1 MKKKKYSRRSNL
13 IIRIA
18 FVLIFI
24 FLFISVINLQVE
36 MRDLRVER
44 DKRADQV
51 QRLQDSID
59 ELEIRIA
66 APVDDA
72 FKERV
77 ARDRLGYRKPGEVIY
92 YNDIAN

>member
-1 MKKKKYSRRSNL
+1 MGKKNVHRSNL

-24 FLFISVINLQVE
+24 FLFISVVNLQLE
-36 MRDLRVER
+36 MRDLRRER
-44 DKRADQV
+44 DRLAETV
-51 QRLQDSID
+51 QQYQDSID
-59 ELEIRIA
+59 ELELRIA
-66 APVDDA
+66 TPLDDA
-72 FKERV
+72 YYERI